1 MTNPFEAKGST
12 PASSPKPSDDPQL
25 DSLRAIL
32 LDEERE
38 RIHLLE
44 RETEALQAEAQSQSE
59 AFAAQVRDLQTEIEA
74 LKQTNQQQQAYT
86 AALEAK
92 LTNLQEQI
100 HIESQSLIPKL
111 IQQMGYIIAN
121 TIRDKRD
128 ELAEALGPI
137 MSDAIRV
144 QIRDSRKE
152 MVEVLYPIILETVMR
167 AVTEFLREFQRN
179 IDARLKSTLNLRG
192 FLRRAGAR
200 LRGVSASELT
210 LRESFDFS
218 IEEMFLIQHES
229 GLLLAHHSRSNEVD
243 DDSDLIGG
251 MLTAIRD
258 FARDSFGDGDAEQEL
273 REIEFGDERI
283 IIQSGQYVYAAAVI
297 KGIEST
303 GFHARLQELVSEL
316 HINHKRELRDYA
328 GDPATLPNLP
338 PKLSAFTQQ
347 ATSRAA
353 ASSAAIS
360 KNQRWLMVGGAG
372 TIFLLLAFA
381 CFYLQFTIALWPLA
395 FGATPTAT
403 ITATPTITLEPTTT
417 LAPTATPTF
426 TPLPTATATAT
437 NTPTSSSTPT
447 PTATAT
453 AMPTTEPTL
462 TPTSPSSPVTIR
474 GVWVRDIPD
483 LDAPTGVALP
493 ANTAVTILTQLDD
506 WVEIT
511 WEDDSGETRQ
521 GWLGIRWLAVNG
533 IPLSELP
540 TPTGG

>member
-1 MTNPFEAKGST
+1 MTNPFEAKSST
-12 PASSPKPSDDPQL
+12 PASSPQPSNDPQL

-38 RIHLLE
+38 RIQQLE
-44 RETEALQAEAQSQSE
+44 RETEALQAQAQTHSE
-59 AFAAQVRDLQTEIEA
+59 AFAAQVRDLQAEIDT
-74 LKQTNQQQQAYT
+74 LKQTNQQQQEYA

-92 LTNLQEQI
+92 LANLQEQI
-100 HIESQSLIPKL
+100 HTESQALIPKL
-111 IQQMGYIIAN
+111 IQQMGFIIAN

-179 IDARLKSTLNLRG
+179 IDARLKSTLNFKG
-192 FLRRAGAR
+192 FLRQAGAR

-229 GLLLAHHSRSNEVD
+229 GLLLAHHSRSSEVD

-258 FARDSFGDGDAEQEL
+258 FARDSFGDGDDNQEL
-273 REIEFGDERI
+273 SEIEFGDERI
-283 IIQSGQYVYAAAVI
+283 IIQSGQYVYVAAVI

-316 HINHKRELRDYA
+316 HINHKVELRDYS
-328 GDPATLPNLP
+328 GDPATLPALP
-338 PKLSAFTQQ
+338 PILSNFTQQ
-347 ATSRAA
+347 ATSRAD
-353 ASSAAIS
+353 ASSAAMS

-372 TIFLLLAFA
+372 IIFLLLAFA

-395 FGATPTAT
+395 FGATPTPT
-403 ITATPTITLEPTTT
+403 MTPTPTVTLEPTTT
-417 LAPTATPTF
+417 LAPTATPTL
-426 TPLPTATATAT
+426 TPQPTATATAT
-437 NTPTSSSTPT
+437 STPTSSSTPT
-447 PTATAT
+447 PTSTST
-453 AMPTTEPTL
+453 PTPTMEPTP
-462 TPTSPSSPVTIR
+462 TPTIQSLPMTVR
-474 GVWVRDIPD
+474 NVWVRDIPD
-483 LDAPTGVALP
+483 LDAPTIVALP
-493 ANTAVTILTQLDD
+493 RDTAVTILTQIDD
-506 WVEIT
+506 WVEIS
-511 WEDDSGETRQ
+511 WVDEDGETLQ
-521 GWLGIRWLAVNG
+521 GWLGIRWLAVDG
-533 IPLSELP
+533 IPLAELS
-540 TPTGG
+540 TLTGE